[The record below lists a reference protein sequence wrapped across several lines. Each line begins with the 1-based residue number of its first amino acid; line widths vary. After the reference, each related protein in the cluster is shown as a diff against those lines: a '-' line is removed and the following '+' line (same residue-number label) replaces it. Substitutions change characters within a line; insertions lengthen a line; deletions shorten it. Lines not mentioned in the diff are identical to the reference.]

1 LTKPGVSVSY
11 VPVARG
17 KKRSWRLVWR
27 CLLIAL
33 ALAGSALVVLWM
45 MFQHKPAW
53 YRPVIADA
61 VTVQRA
67 QSSSASVVDSISDRL
82 AGAEPFELRLESG
95 MVNEW
100 IASLPQ
106 LWPQIG
112 STMSERGIS
121 DVAISFDAEC
131 IRVGALLDIS
141 RPADAFAES
150 ARENSRSVE
159 NGHGGLQAIVS
170 VGLEFNIS
178 GDGSAVVVR
187 LKDVRG
193 GSLPMPRSSLA
204 GVVEQLTTRNRPN
217 LRREDDIVGSF
228 TAALEEIR
236 SLDELYQGISVR
248 NRFVW
253 PNGDRPFRMS
263 HIRSGK
269 GRIDIG
275 FERL

>member
-1 LTKPGVSVSY
+1 MLY
-11 VPVARG
+11 VPVARS
-17 KKRSWRLVWR
+17 KKRSRRLVWR

-33 ALAGSALVVLWM
+33 ALAGAALVVLWM

-61 VTVQRA
+61 ITVQRA
-67 QSSSASVVDSISDRL
+67 QSSSASVLDSISDQL
-82 AGAEPFELRLESG
+82 AGAEPFELRLDSP

-106 LWPQIG
+106 LWPEIG
-112 STMSERGIS
+112 SILSERGVS
-121 DVAISFDAEC
+121 DVAIAFDAEC
-131 IRVGALLDIS
+131 IRVGALLDVS
-141 RPADAFAES
+141 RPVDVLAES
-150 ARENSRSVE
+150 VRDNSRSVE

-170 VGLEFNIS
+170 IGLELNIS
-178 GDGSAVVVR
+178 ADGSAVVVR

-204 GVVEQLTTRNRPN
+204 GMVERLAAAGRTDW
-217 LRREDDIVGSF
+217 RREDDIVGSF
-228 TAALEEIR
+228 SVALDEIR

-248 NRFVW
+248 NRFIW
-253 PNGDRPFRMS
+253 PNGDRPFRIS
-263 HIRSGK
+263 SIGIQT
-269 GRIDIG
+269 GWINIG